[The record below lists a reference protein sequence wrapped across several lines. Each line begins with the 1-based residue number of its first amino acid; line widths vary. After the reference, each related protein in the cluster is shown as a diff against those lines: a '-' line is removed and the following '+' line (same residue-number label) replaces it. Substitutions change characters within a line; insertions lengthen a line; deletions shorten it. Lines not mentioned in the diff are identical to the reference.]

1 MKAKRT
7 SKISIR
13 TRPDILE
20 AADNLKA
27 TNGYSRADIFE
38 MGVLLLESNNDS
50 SLILQNK
57 IYSEMVTRFEN
68 LSEKVHKEC
77 ENIQSNILKELNSL
91 KVKSDEHNIDITKK
105 SEVIEENI
113 QNAVEKVM
121 TIVKLREENMKYPQ
135 HARRVFEPLGKEYYL
150 LVAEE
155 NNIPYDVLVAEL
167 EKLGYNS
174 DVLLDLGMNPLRNY
188 TGERELSKSTIM

>member
-50 SLILQNK
+50 ALVLQNK
-57 IYSEMVTRFEN
+57 IYSEMVDRFED

-77 ENIQSNILKELNSL
+77 ESIQNSLLKELDSL
-91 KVKSDEHNIDITKK
+91 KDKSADF
-105 SEVIEENI
+105 EVDMNNNSNVLEENI
-113 QNAVEKVM
+113 SQAVEKV
-121 TIVKLREENMKYPQ
+121 ISIIKIREDNMKYPQ
-135 HARRVFEPLGKEYYL
+135 HARRVFEPLGKEYYIR
-150 LVAEE
+150 VAEE
-155 NNIPYDVLVAEL
+155 NNISYDILINEL
-167 EKLGYNS
+167 KKLGYTPEI
-174 DVLLDLGMNPLRNY
+174 LLDLGMNPLRNY
-188 TGERELSKSTIM
+188 SGERELSKSTIV

>member
-50 SLILQNK
+50 ALVLQNK
-57 IYSEMVTRFEN
+57 IYSEMVDRFED

-77 ENIQSNILKELNSL
+77 ENIQNNLLKELGSL
-91 KVKSDEHNIDITKK
+91 KNKSADF
-105 SEVIEENI
+105 EVDMNNNSNALEENI
-113 QNAVEKVM
+113 AQAVEKVIPIIKM
-121 TIVKLREENMKYPQ
+121 REDNMKYPQ
-135 HARRVFEPLGKEYYL
+135 HARRVFEPLGKEYYIR
-150 LVAEE
+150 VAEE
-155 NNIPYDVLVAEL
+155 YNISYDILINEL
-167 EKLGYNS
+167 KKLGYTPEI
-174 DVLLDLGMNPLRNY
+174 LLDLGMNPLRNY
-188 TGERELSKSTIM
+188 SGERELSKSTIV

>member
-50 SLILQNK
+50 ALVLQNK
-57 IYSEMVTRFEN
+57 IYSEMVDRFED

-77 ENIQSNILKELNSL
+77 ENIQNHVNNKTEIVDYFCYHFFLK
-91 KVKSDEHNIDITKK
+91 KIIDF
-105 SEVIEENI
+105 VNC
-113 QNAVEKVM
+113 
-121 TIVKLREENMKYPQ
+121 
-135 HARRVFEPLGKEYYL
+135 
-150 LVAEE
+150 
-155 NNIPYDVLVAEL
+155 
-167 EKLGYNS
+167 
-174 DVLLDLGMNPLRNY
+174 
-188 TGERELSKSTIM
+188 